1 MPGVLSAIVLSRE
14 FGLEA
19 VDAGE
24 GLGRLGDEEHEEYS
38 LYEHQRLSAPGQRH
52 G

>member
-19 VDAGE
+19 VDMGE
-24 GLGRLGDEEHEEYS
+24 GFGSLGDEQHEDYS
-38 LYEHQRLSAPGQRH
+38 LYEHQRLSTPGQRH

>member
-1 MPGVLSAIVLSRE
+1 MPGVPSDIVLSRE

-24 GLGRLGDEEHEEYS
+24 GLGSLGDEQQEDYS
-38 LYEHQRLSAPGQRH
+38 LYEHQRLSTPGQR
-52 G
+52 